1 MKDPPSI
8 LILTL
13 KRFNN
18 NLSKNNADVKVSPV
32 IDLQGHCLNPGD
44 HLYEI
49 YSMIVH
55 NGTAR
60 GGHYTAYSK
69 RGENWYLHPF
79 LPQNTLLITYIFN
92 RYKEICYRKKS
103 KQIMSSINS

>member
-1 MKDPPSI
+1 MKDPPSV

-18 NLSKNNADVKVSPV
+18 NLSKNNADVKVAPL
-32 IDLQGHCLNPGD
+32 IDLQGHCLNPGS

-60 GGHYTAYSK
+60 GGHYTAFSK
-69 RGENWYLHPF
+69 RGESWFFFSDSSFKQVGWDRVRSSQP
-79 LPQNTLLITYIFN
+79 YILF
-92 RYKEICYRKKS
+92 YRRVPS
-103 KQIMSSINS
+103 